1 MYDCIYMNESRT
13 QIGSD
18 KEQIS
23 GGQGLG
29 AGEGVTTNGRKG
41 HVEVAEV
48 FYMPTVLVIA

>member
-1 MYDCIYMNESRT
+1 MNESRT

-23 GGQGLG
+23 GGQGFG